1 MTLVMTFCLFV
12 RTSVTEIC
20 EYYYQSISG
29 LSYVLTTTFVKI
41 TINCPKIN
49 IATYF
54 FPNTPLSF
62 V

>member
-1 MTLVMTFCLFV
+1 MTLVMTFGLFV
-12 RTSVTEIC
+12 RTSVTAIC
-20 EYYYQSISG
+20 KYYYQSISG

-41 TINCPKIN
+41 TINCLKIH

-54 FPNTPLSF
+54 SPNTPLSF